1 MVLFAPSSECLP
13 YWQVSALDA
22 LVAFLADDSR
32 HRLELVLCQPH
43 HSLVFAHV
51 LQRCG
56 AGTGSG
62 TGTGTG
68 TGASGVAGI
77 AAVGAESALSKL
89 QQLVVRLPRLAR
101 ALGECD
107 AFVAALLRLLCR
119 AGQPAIVRKPLLGV
133 LEALFERQCGGAGG
147 LAGALGT
154 VALAR
159 RHGVVAALRAV
170 ALEDASSLIVVDLA
184 DSLVGAIEGAERAA
198 VAAMSGGR
206 AALDAWL
213 ADE

>member
-1 MVLFAPSSECLP
+1 M
-13 YWQVSALDA
+13 
-22 LVAFLADDSR
+22 
-32 HRLELVLCQPH
+32 
-43 HSLVFAHV
+43 
-51 LQRCG
+51 G
-56 AGTGSG
+56 G
-62 TGTGTG
+62 
-68 TGASGVAGI
+68 GVAGV

-133 LEALFERQCGGAGG
+133 LEALFERQCG
-147 LAGALGT
+147 ALGT

-184 DSLVGAIEGAERAA
+184 DSLVGAIESAERAA
-198 VAAMSGGR
+198 VAALSGGR